1 LLFPILVQF
10 RFFESW
16 RRRRRRRRRSNKQG
30 FAAGEQQKG
39 VEVLDNIKFEIAI
52 SKSV

>member
-16 RRRRRRRRRSNKQG
+16 RRRRRRRSNKQG

>member
-16 RRRRRRRRRSNKQG
+16 RRRRRRRRSNKQG